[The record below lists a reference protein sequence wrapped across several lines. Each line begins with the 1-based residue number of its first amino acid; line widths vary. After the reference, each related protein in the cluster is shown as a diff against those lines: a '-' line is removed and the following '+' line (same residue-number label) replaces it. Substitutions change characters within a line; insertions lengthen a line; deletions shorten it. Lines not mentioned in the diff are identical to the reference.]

1 MFTAPA
7 LKWYV
12 TSNIHNPHWKSFR
25 WEICDI
31 SRLFTHFSQPFP
43 ALVQT
48 TSFPGFS
55 PTRPHGARGSSSLSL
70 APWGRVGEN
79 PGNEVVVQN
88 LTFFCL
94 LEVGSSV
101 LTSGGPKEGARRW
114 GGGALPYFWI
124 RMRPEGSKNSFWD
137 RTPLIPG
144 SGWAPPPPP
153 KVWIRN
159 CWWLTIGLKL
169 FATVC
174 PFYRIKAPSTRTQ
187 IDLKMDFYF
196 PFRFS
201 FLFSRKRRIIVFV
214 WTNAKKKETSCF
226 LLFLPRSPC
235 ISERI
240 IVLSCKHN
248 ERQVFPPVNLAKRGL
263 GSLRVNACCG
273 LSLYHDST
281 TPHHPFT

>member
-1 MFTAPA
+1 M
-7 LKWYV
+7 
-12 TSNIHNPHWKSFR
+12 TSNIHNPHWKSLR

-31 SRLFTHFSQPFP
+31 SRFFTHFSQPFP
-43 ALVQT
+43 AL
-48 TSFPGFS
+48 
-55 PTRPHGARGSSSLSL
+55 
-70 APWGRVGEN
+70 
-79 PGNEVVVQN
+79 VQN

-101 LTSGGPKEGARRW
+101 LTSGGPKEGA
-114 GGGALPYFWI
+114 GGGTALPYFWI
-124 RMRPEGSKNSFWD
+124 RMRPEGSKKFFLRPDPPFPRFWV
-137 RTPLIPG
+137 R
-144 SGWAPPPPP
+144 APPPPP

-226 LLFLPRSPC
+226 LLFLTRSPC

-263 GSLRVNACCG
+263 GSLRVNAGCG